1 MSTAPATAA
10 SQHEGTGAR
19 LRNLLIGAM
28 FAAVLVIPKIL
39 RIRRNAQ
46 SWMAFR
52 MFLGFAG
59 AALVILPLSLWNSW
73 LAAIA
78 GLAMFLAAILL
89 PPAEPRAIPDEKAR
103 ELDALVIVNGGK
115 YQPGNR
121 APAFVQLFVG
131 AERIWALD
139 SQFQPL
145 LVIPAAEIISARA
158 IQARAKNHWILQVRW
173 SHSTAEFSY
182 QGIFAEHLARVAES
196 SLGSV
201 MHSPLPILPRSRAA
215 SA

>member
-131 AERIWALD
+131 
-139 SQFQPL
+139 
-145 LVIPAAEIISARA
+145 
-158 IQARAKNHWILQVRW
+158 
-173 SHSTAEFSY
+173 
-182 QGIFAEHLARVAES
+182 
-196 SLGSV
+196 
-201 MHSPLPILPRSRAA
+201 
-215 SA
+215 